1 MRFSSENVYKWKY
14 NEAKK
19 LGYVAIYDFK
29 GYIKTKWVV
38 ESYSIDF
45 PLSTDSVYLLYLI
58 NKFVVFI

>member
-38 ESYSIDF
+38 ESYFID
-45 PLSTDSVYLLYLI
+45 STDCFII
-58 NKFVVFI
+58 NTLRNNDPFL

>member
-38 ESYSIDF
+38 ESYCID
-45 PLSTDSVYLLYLI
+45 STDSLYLLYLI
-58 NKFVVFI
+58 NTFVVFI

>member
-19 LGYVAIYDFK
+19 LRYVAISDFK

-38 ESYSIDF
+38 ESYFID
-45 PLSTDSVYLLYLI
+45 STDSLYLLYLI
-58 NKFVVFI
+58 NTFVVFI